1 MKLLWFEFDK
11 LEIVEH
17 QMGKP
22 VYRRESSSN
31 LVQLKLKTSFEF
43 KELKTN

>member
-1 MKLLWFEFDK
+1 MKLLWFKFDK
-11 LEIVEH
+11 LEMVER

-31 LVQLKLKTSFEF
+31 ITSFEF